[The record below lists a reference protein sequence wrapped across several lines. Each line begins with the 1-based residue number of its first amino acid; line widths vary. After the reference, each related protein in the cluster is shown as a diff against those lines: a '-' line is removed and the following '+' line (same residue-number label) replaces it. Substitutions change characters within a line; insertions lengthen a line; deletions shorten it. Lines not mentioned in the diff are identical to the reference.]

1 MAATF
6 NFELV
11 TPERLVFSGEATQVV
26 VPGAEGDFA
35 VLAGHAPVHLDAA
48 ARHPR
53 GDAAAG
59 QAAPAG
65 QEGRRRGRSDRLT
78 VLAQTAVP
86 LEELHGARLAG
97 ELQLA
102 EAQAAEAKDD
112 HARMMAET
120 LLDLLKRLQAEGR
133 SKAYLRRLTSSAVP
147 ARRGGGAKRANSCTT
162 SS

>member
-11 TPERLVFSGEATQVV
+11 TPERLVFAGEATQVV

-35 VLAGHAPVHLDAA
+35 VLVGHAPFISTLRPGILEVTLPQGTQRLLVKKGVAEAD
-48 ARHPR
+48 PT
-53 GDAAAG
+53 
-59 QAAPAG
+59 
-65 QEGRRRGRSDRLT
+65 RLT

-86 LEELHGARLAG
+86 VDELHGARLVS

-112 HARMMAET
+112 QARMNADA
-120 LLDLLKRLQAEGR
+120 LLDVLKRIQL
-133 SKAYLRRLTSSAVP
+133 KAA
-147 ARRGGGAKRANSCTT
+147 
-162 SS
+162 

>member
-35 VLAGHAPVHLDAA
+35 VLVGHAPFISTLRPGILEVTLPQGSQRLLVKKGVAEAD
-48 ARHPR
+48 PT
-53 GDAAAG
+53 
-59 QAAPAG
+59 
-65 QEGRRRGRSDRLT
+65 RLT

-86 LEELHGARLAG
+86 VDELQGARLAS
-97 ELQLA
+97 ELRLA

-112 HARMMAET
+112 HAKMNAEA
-120 LLDLLKRLQAEGR
+120 LLDVLKRLQL
-133 SKAYLRRLTSSAVP
+133 KAA
-147 ARRGGGAKRANSCTT
+147 
-162 SS
+162 